1 MNTTRVLILGT
12 LLDDS
17 MNGYQVRRS
26 LETMGA
32 DQWGNVAFG
41 SIYHGLGKMADEGL
55 LDVVESGKG
64 GKTVYAITEAGRF
77 EFHRLLMTLWY
88 EIRPIVDPFQVAMVF
103 MDRLERP
110 QLKDALQVRSEE
122 LTRAIAMTHRALGS
136 KQAFGAPRH
145 VDENL
150 RLNIGMLDAQ
160 LTWVRQAIQKVEEGD
175 LP

>member
-12 LLDDS
+12 LLDEP
-17 MNGYQVRRS
+17 MNGYQVRRR

-32 DQWGNVAFG
+32 DQWANVAFG

-55 LDVVESGKG
+55 LDIVESGKG

-77 EFHRLLMTLWY
+77 EFHRLLMLLWY
-88 EIRPIVDPFQVAMVF
+88 EIRPIIDPFQVAMTF
-103 MDRLERP
+103 MDRLDRP
-110 QLKDALQVRSEE
+110 LLKDALRVRSDE
-122 LTRAIAMTHRALGS
+122 LSRAVAMMQRALGS

-150 RLNIGMLDAQ
+150 RLNIGMVNAQ
-160 LTWVRQAIQKVEEGD
+160 LDWVREAIQKVEEGD

>member
-1 MNTTRVLILGT
+1 MSTTRVLILGM
-12 LLDDS
+12 LLDEPL
-17 MNGYQVRRS
+17 NGYQVRRR

-32 DQWGNVAFG
+32 DNWANVAFG

-64 GKTVYAITEAGRF
+64 GKTVYAINDTGRF
-77 EFHRLLMTLWY
+77 EFHRLLMSLWY
-88 EIRPIVDPFQVAMVF
+88 EIGPIVDPFQVAMTF
-103 MDRLERP
+103 MDRMDRAHLLGALRFRSDE
-110 QLKDALQVRSEE
+110 LK
-122 LTRAIAMTHRALGS
+122 RAIAMLDRALGS

-150 RLNIGMLDAQ
+150 RLSSGMLAAQ
-160 LTWVRQAIQKVEEGD
+160 LAWVEEAVKKVEEGD

>member
-1 MNTTRVLILGT
+1 MQTTRVLILGT
-12 LLDDS
+12 LLDEP
-17 MNGYQVRRS
+17 MNGYQVRRR
-26 LETMGA
+26 LEMMGA

-55 LDVVESGKG
+55 LDIVESGKG
-64 GKTVYAITEAGRF
+64 GKTMYAITEDGRF

-88 EIRPIVDPFQVAMVF
+88 EIRPIVDPFQVAMTF
-103 MDRLERP
+103 MDRLDRP
-110 QLKDALQVRSEE
+110 MLKDALRTRAEELVRS
-122 LTRAIAMTHRALGS
+122 IAMLQRALGS

-150 RLNIGMLDAQ
+150 RLNIGMLNAQ
-160 LTWVRQAIQKVEEGD
+160 LTWVREAIDKVEEGD